1 MELTSFVECILFNTV
16 FCLLVVPCLSA
27 AWEDVKFD
35 LILCIENIYTPQPK
49 TQSQWQWSTLRQL
62 SMAVYFLLGP
72 KQIVGSEGFPK
83 AEFVF
88 IQLRHFQR
96 FLSGDKSARAYRNG
110 NSSYHIILSCTQNQY
125 WSDTSCDSGIRY
137 QWRKSIIQ
145 NNPLSQIT
153 A

>member
-110 NSSYHIILSCTQNQY
+110 NSSALCWRVANGSLAEPAGYSKSKQWFILYTVFLISY
-125 WSDTSCDSGIRY
+125 
-137 QWRKSIIQ
+137 
-145 NNPLSQIT
+145 
-153 A
+153 